1 MSNETKQTAAD
12 WQFEQLFNSFEK
24 FNNKEYTFDEFLSS
38 NLKIREQA
46 KEMEKEQAINDY
58 CEGRNSVINKQIISS
73 EQYYNE
79 TYRGNK

>member
-1 MSNETKQTAAD
+1 MNKQQTSVD
-12 WQFEQLFNSFEK
+12 FIIDELTSKNLLGIFTYEQYKQVEEIFEK
-24 FNNKEYTFDEFLSS
+24 G
-38 NLKIREQA
+38 

-79 TYRGNK
+79 TYGGKK